1 MTRKTLRKMAQTA
14 CAALLCLTVVALAS
28 CTAQTDDKQNAA
40 EQGQE
45 ATSQTVEFVDDL
57 GRTVELPA
65 NIERV
70 APSGFTAQQAL
81 LSICPDKM
89 VGLASELN
97 EEQLS
102 VFGTQFANTPIF
114 GAVLGSSD
122 TLNREAIG
130 NADPQVIIDFGEAKK
145 NAAESLDELQE
156 QLGIP
161 CIFVEATLDSYG
173 DAFRTL
179 GKVLGM
185 ETRGEELGTYFDEAY
200 ATVETA
206 MAEVDAKGERA
217 KVAYIVGDD
226 GINAIA
232 KTSYQGQV
240 VDMVADNVVVL
251 DDASSKGTGNPI
263 DAEQMA
269 LFDPEIILFQSQSL
283 YEAAASDSVWST
295 FKAVQN
301 NNYYL
306 VPSMPYCWLNN
317 PPTVNQTMGMVWLPR
332 LLYPSAFDDTIEDAI
347 TKHFQVVYNYTL
359 TDTELAEIL
368 TGATAK

>member
-1 MTRKTLRKMAQTA
+1 MSGKLLKKARYVA
-14 CAALLCLTVVALAS
+14 CAMLACLVVVALAGCS
-28 CTAQTDDKQNAA
+28 SQGSDQKAESTDQATEPQTI
-40 EQGQE
+40 
-45 ATSQTVEFVDDL
+45 EFVDDA
-57 GRTVELPA
+57 GRTVEIPA

-70 APSGFTAQQAL
+70 VPSGFTAQQAL

-97 EEQLS
+97 EDQLA
-102 VFGTQFANTPIF
+102 VFGSKFADYPIF
-114 GAVLGSSD
+114 GSVLGSSD
-122 TLNREAIG
+122 TLNREALG
-130 NADPQVIIDFGEAKK
+130 NADPQIIIDFGEAKG
-145 NAAESLDELQE
+145 NVAESLDDLQN

-185 ETRGEELGTYFDEAY
+185 EERGEELGTYFDEAY
-200 ATVETA
+200 AEVEKA
-206 MAEVDAKGERA
+206 MAKVDESGSRA
-217 KVAYIVGDD
+217 KVAYIVGNE

-240 VDMVADNVVVL
+240 VDLVADNAVVVE
-251 DDASSKGTGNPI
+251 DVSGKGNGNPI

-269 LFDPEIILFQSQSL
+269 LFDPEIILFQSQDL
-283 YEAAASDSVWST
+283 YDAAATDSVWST
-295 FKAVQN
+295 FDAVKN
-301 NNYYL
+301 GNYYL

-332 LLYPSAFDDTIEDAI
+332 LLYPNEFDDTIEEAM
-347 TKHFQVVYNYTL
+347 TKHFKVVYNYDL
-359 TDTELAEIL
+359 TDEELAKIL
-368 TGATAK
+368 TGATPKA